1 MCLFHGLKYSNEKMS
16 YWRTNML
23 TQEHQNV
30 YHDQGYVIIP
40 NFFNKR
46 EVEAMQAELQRF
58 INEGL
63 GRM

>member
-1 MCLFHGLKYSNEKMS
+1 
-16 YWRTNML
+16 ML